1 MDSFAS
7 SIRVSPTG
15 GITNDKILG
24 LYLDYLARPERLE
37 LPTYWFEASR
47 SIHLSYGRATA
58 IIATRGPGTHVPAR
72 TQALDAPLRLLL
84 QLKALSRNSNA
95 QLCQL
100 LRF

>member
-1 MDSFAS
+1 
-7 SIRVSPTG
+7 
-15 GITNDKILG
+15 
-24 LYLDYLARPERLE
+24 
-37 LPTYWFEASR
+37 
-47 SIHLSYGRATA
+47 
-58 IIATRGPGTHVPAR
+58 VPAR